1 MQPINAICPS
11 CSRAFT
17 GTPKRTFLGFQALVC
32 PACNT
37 KMTYPL
43 TSGYRTAYWVLCA
56 LMAMAILNT
65 VARGEVGGPGVL
77 GILVIIA
84 LVRDGRIQ
92 RQVAARTARQSPD
105 QT

>member
-1 MQPINAICPS
+1 
-11 CSRAFT
+11 
-17 GTPKRTFLGFQALVC
+17 
-32 PACNT
+32 
-37 KMTYPL
+37 
-43 TSGYRTAYWVLCA
+43 
-56 LMAMAILNT
+56 MAMAILNT